1 MKATLS
7 IPTVEAAIK
16 RLQES
21 KAHEQSVFYL
31 SLLKLSTEHE
41 DLSDC
46 PASAYQQII
55 SKWLDVPG
63 GSSPYYR
70 PFASRG
76 ESYWMNPN
84 LAGSFAPSSL
94 RDEKKTLFY
103 TSEGKLRLPSVSE
116 ISSKLIGGHLIPAW
130 ALAAFLFRNCLLA
143 SPTEHITDR
152 ELIELLSRY
161 FALGDLE
168 FYSSIFD
175 FSTSGE
181 KWLLDRV
188 GDLDE
193 AGTDPAEVLDVVSY
207 DYRRLT
213 AVQLGLER
221 IEGNLGV
228 SLGNSEA
235 ILPEATESA
244 DLDENIREILQV
256 LEDYLGVILSGAP
269 GTSKS
274 YYARSVAE
282 FITGGDDD
290 RTAFVQFHA
299 SYQFEDFMEGY
310 RPDVMTGGFKKMDGI
325 FLHLCKKALSDK
337 AHSYCIVIDE
347 LSRGDSQRIFG
358 EALTY
363 IERTKRGLPF
373 LLPSGEEAV
382 IPENVYIIATMNPVD
397 RGADEVDLA
406 FGRRFGIIEMNPH
419 AGLLKGHLVASGMD
433 DAVAGKIVEWFNR
446 CNAAC
451 SSRSLP
457 ELGHAF
463 FWPVKDYLTLSR
475 VWLYQVRPHLKKV
488 FRFEMNE
495 CDKLIKNFEDL
506 LDSLQE

>member
-7 IPTVEAAIK
+7 VPTVEVAIK

-31 SLLKLSTEHE
+31 SLLKLSTEHD
-41 DLSDC
+41 DLSEC
-46 PASAYQQII
+46 LASAYQQII

-76 ESYWMNPN
+76 ENYWMNPN

-94 RDEKKTLFY
+94 RDEKKVLFY
-103 TSEGKLRLPSVSE
+103 TSEGKLRLPSVTE

-130 ALAAFLFRNCLLA
+130 ALAAFLFRNCLLV
-143 SPTEHITDR
+143 SPSEYITDR
-152 ELIELLSRY
+152 ELVELLSRY
-161 FALGDLE
+161 FALDDLE

-175 FSTSGE
+175 FSTPGE
-181 KWLLDRV
+181 KWPLDRV
-188 GDLDE
+188 DDLDE
-193 AGTDPAEVLDVVSY
+193 GSTDQVEVLDVVSY

-221 IEGNLGV
+221 IEGGLGV
-228 SLGNSEA
+228 PSDSSEA
-235 ILPEATESA
+235 ILPEATKNA
-244 DLDENIREILQV
+244 DLDENIKEILQV

-274 YYARSVAE
+274 YYARLVAE
-282 FITGGDDD
+282 FIADGDDG
-290 RTAFVQFHA
+290 RMAFVQFHA

-310 RPDVMTGGFKKMDGI
+310 RPDTTTGGFAKADGI
-325 FLHLCKKALSDK
+325 FLQLCKKALSDK

-363 IERTKRGLPF
+363 IERSKRGLPF
-373 LLPSGEEAV
+373 LLPSGEEVV
-382 IPENVYIIATMNPVD
+382 IPENVYIVATMNPVD

-406 FGRRFGIIEMNPH
+406 FGRRFGIIEMNPR
-419 AGLLKGHLVASGMD
+419 AELLRGRLIASGMD

-463 FWPVKDYLTLSR
+463 FWSVKDYSTLSR

-488 FRFEMNE
+488 FRFDAIE
-495 CDKLIKNFEDL
+495 CDKLMKNFEEL
-506 LDSLQE
+506 LDSLQ

>member
-31 SLLKLSTEHE
+31 SLLKLSTEYD

-130 ALAAFLFRNCLLA
+130 ALAAFLFRNCSLA
-143 SPTEHITDR
+143 SPSEHITDR
-152 ELIELLSRY
+152 ELVELLSRY

-168 FYSSIFD
+168 LFSSIFD

-181 KWLLDRV
+181 KWPLDRV
-188 GDLDE
+188 DDLDE
-193 AGTDPAEVLDVVSY
+193 GGADQAEVLDVVSY

-213 AVQLGLER
+213 AAQLGLER
-221 IEGNLGV
+221 IEGSLGV
-228 SLGNSEA
+228 PSDSSEVISL
-235 ILPEATESA
+235 EATENA
-244 DLDENIREILQV
+244 DLDENVREILQV

-274 YYARSVAE
+274 YYARSVAK
-282 FITGGDDD
+282 FIAGGNED
-290 RTAFVQFHA
+290 RMAFVQFHA

-310 RPDVMTGGFKKMDGI
+310 RPNVTTGGFKKVDGI

-337 AHSYCIVIDE
+337 AHPYCIVIDE

-373 LLPSGEEAV
+373 LLP
-382 IPENVYIIATMNPVD
+382 
-397 RGADEVDLA
+397 RG
-406 FGRRFGIIEMNPH
+406 
-419 AGLLKGHLVASGMD
+419 
-433 DAVAGKIVEWFNR
+433 
-446 CNAAC
+446 
-451 SSRSLP
+451 
-457 ELGHAF
+457 
-463 FWPVKDYLTLSR
+463 
-475 VWLYQVRPHLKKV
+475 
-488 FRFEMNE
+488 
-495 CDKLIKNFEDL
+495 CDT
-506 LDSLQE
+506 